1 MSIPKEAL
9 KEIATAIKVIEQTEE
24 TLSKVSKLFSHSAPD
39 GGSAYI
45 EVGGNSVHCT
55 VAPETREEADILQ
68 QAIETVL
75 NNRLIK
81 AHSYLNT
88 VIKEAE

>member
-1 MSIPKEAL
+1 MNKETL
-9 KEIATAIKVIEQTEE
+9 KEIATAIKVIDQTVE
-24 TLSKVSKLFSHSAPD
+24 TLSRVSKLFSKSAPD

-45 EVGGNSVHCT
+45 EIGGNSVHCT
-55 VAPETREEADILQ
+55 VAPETKEEANILQ
-68 QAIETVL
+68 QAIKLVL

-88 VIKEAE
+88 VIKEN

>member
-1 MSIPKEAL
+1 MNKETL
-9 KEIATAIKVIEQTEE
+9 KEIATAIKVIERTEE
-24 TLSKVSKLFSHSAPD
+24 TLSRVTKLFSYPTPD

-55 VAPETREEADILQ
+55 VAPETKEEADILQ
-68 QAIETVL
+68 QAIELVL

-88 VIKEAE
+88 VIKEN

>member
-1 MSIPKEAL
+1 MNVPKETL
-9 KEIATAIKVIEQTEE
+9 TKIETVLKVINRTEE
-24 TLSKVSKLFSHSAPD
+24 TLSRVSKLFSCVAPD

-55 VAPETREEADILQ
+55 VAPETKEEADILQ
-68 QAIETVL
+68 QAIELVL

-88 VIKEAE
+88 VIKEN